1 MGVFDRSTGDL
12 KIAPLGGNR
21 IVRMVPRSRNLQYG
35 PKAKNAE
42 PVKKLDAAEIKAA
55 NQRLVEEFG
64 SQRRKRQ
71 LAAAK
76 AGQVNAAMVSGGQSV
91 LGLIANAGANVGSRD
106 AVIKES
112 LSKNRNIPPHHPEAR
127 TADEAYRLDEIIPS
141 SLSDALEIKK
151 LFPAENKADYRAEL
165 RKGKVFGDGY
175 VLSRLPV
182 LNTMDAD
189 AREGRARCLVFLGH
203 LLKLITSANGN
214 MIRIKPDESISG
226 AADRLR
232 MHSSVLE
239 GILDVFYSRERSEF
253 GDRYVLTKEKRNLMM
268 GWVMV
273 LAVRAEDQCVMEAPT
288 LSAFATEL
296 KMRPADVATHFREL
310 GCLTMRVNGTGG
322 SYKVSLMPPSSD
334 VNKTLGDYFPGLKL
348 GAKKRK

>member
-76 AGQVNAAMVSGGQSV
+76 AGQVNAAMVSGGKSV
-91 LGLIANAGANVGSRD
+91 LCLIANAGANVGSRD

-127 TADEAYRLDEIIPS
+127 TAEEAYRLDEIVPPS
-141 SLSDALEIKK
+141 VADALEIRK
-151 LFPAENKADYRAEL
+151 LFPAENKPEYKAEL
-165 RKGKVFGDGY
+165 MKGKMFGEGY
-175 VLSRLPV
+175 VLSRLSALSTP
-182 LNTMDAD
+182 DSE
-189 AREGRARCLVFLGH
+189 AREGRARCLALLGH
-203 LLKLITSANGN
+203 LLKMAVGPGGHVV
-214 MIRIKPDESISG
+214 RVKPGESIKD

-239 GILDVFYSRERSEF
+239 GLLDLFYSREGSEF
-253 GDRYVLTKEKRNLMM
+253 GDRYVLSTEKKNLMLA
-268 GWVMV
+268 WILV
-273 LAVRAEDQCVMEAPT
+273 LAIRAEPQCV
-288 LSAFATEL
+288 LDVDAFKALVAEL
-296 KMRPADVATHFREL
+296 KMKGADVAAQFREL
-310 GCLTMRVNGTGG
+310 GCVTMRVTGEGGGT
-322 SYKVSLMPPSSD
+322 KVVFMPPSED
-334 VNKTLGDYFPGLKL
+334 EKTMADYFPGLKL
-348 GAKKRK
+348 GAKKR